1 MWQRFLLNRGGGDF
15 IRTLRKNQQS
25 LKYALQLG
33 EAAEFETDENGNVL
47 YYEDGEGNRYPLAT
61 GNFEVMYGEVN
72 EFMGNIAMSGGEAE
86 AVEYG
91 LSVEQYSAV
100 IVAERG
106 AIPISEGAIIW
117 YTSTPEYKNNGD
129 EISVDINEHTIH
141 GKFAERTSADFQVV
155 KKSTSLNVDKFILEA
170 VNK

>member
-1 MWQRFLLNRGGGDF
+1 M
-15 IRTLRKNQQS
+15 RTLRKNQQR
-25 LKYALQLG
+25 LMYALQLG
-33 EAAEFETDENGNVL
+33 EIPQFEIDENGNIL
-47 YYEDGEGNRYPLAT
+47 YYEDDDGNRYPLAT
-61 GNFEVMYGEVN
+61 GNFEVMFGEAN

-106 AIPISEGAIIW
+106 AIPLVEGAIIW
-117 YTSTPEYKNNGD
+117 YTSTPQYKYNGD
-129 EISVDINEHTIH
+129 EVTVEINDEIIRGRFTE
-141 GKFAERTSADFQVV
+141 KTSSDFVV
-155 KKSTSLNVDKFILEA
+155 MKKSTSLNVDKFILEA

>member
-1 MWQRFLLNRGGGDF
+1 M
-15 IRTLRKNQQS
+15 RTLRKNQQFM
-25 LKYALQLG
+25 KYALQIG
-33 EAAEFETDENGNVL
+33 EVPKFETDENGNIR
-47 YYEDGEGNRYPLAT
+47 YEVYTDSDGNEFPILDENGNKIPMFT
-61 GNFEVMYGEVN
+61 GEYEMLYGEPI

-91 LSVEQYSAV
+91 LSIEQYSAV

-117 YTSTPEYKNNGD
+117 YASEPKYKYNGD
-129 EISVDINEHTIH
+129 EVSVDINDQTIH